1 LRKSGSQKI
10 ITGGRVGS
18 PHRHMANEVIEEKWV
33 PEKFTGGRA
42 GSPRRRLVNEVIEE
56 KWVLEK

>member
-1 LRKSGSQKI
+1 
-10 ITGGRVGS
+10 
-18 PHRHMANEVIEEKWV
+18 MANEVIEEKWV